1 MKGSHEPFFMDENG
15 NFNYN
20 STAVKQTA
28 GNLRM
33 ILDYIKLLKEKDLY
47 DDTTIIITADHGLTG
62 TITKLDGPR
71 SISLLVKYPGVND
84 GKPLTYNSA
93 PVNHDNIRATVLK
106 QLGLDYSDYGPAI
119 DDVAEDAEVTRYFYM
134 SGADGNP
141 GLHRDT
147 NLITYKIEGDIN
159 DFNNW
164 SIVEKKPIEYP
175 FYDAN

>member
-1 MKGSHEPFFMDENG
+1 MKGSHDPFQMDENG
-15 NFNYN
+15 NYTPY
-20 STAVKQTA
+20 STAEKQTA

-33 ILDYIKLLKEKDLY
+33 ILDYIKLLKEKNLY
-47 DDTTIIITADHGLTG
+47 DNTTIIITADHGLTG
-62 TITKLDGPR
+62 TIPKLDGPR
-71 SISLLVKYPGVND
+71 TISLLVKYPGVND

-93 PVNHDNIRATVLK
+93 PVNHDNIRATILK
-106 QLGLDYSDYGPAI
+106 ELGIDYSAYGPAI

-141 GLHRDT
+141 GFHRDH
-147 NLITYKIEGDIN
+147 NFITYKIDGNAN

-164 SIVEKKPIEYP
+164 TIVDKKRIEYP